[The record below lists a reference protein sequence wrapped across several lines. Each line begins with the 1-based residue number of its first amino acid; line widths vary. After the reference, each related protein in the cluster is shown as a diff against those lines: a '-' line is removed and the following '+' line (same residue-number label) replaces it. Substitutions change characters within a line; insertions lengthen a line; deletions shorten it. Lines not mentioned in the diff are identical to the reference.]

1 MTTLKDLAQQLSLST
16 STVSRALAGHSRIS
30 QDTVRRV
37 RGLATELHYRPN
49 EAAASLR
56 LGHRRSP
63 LLGLLVPD
71 LTNSFFACVAKG
83 VAEAARRAG
92 CRLLVCQS
100 NDELKHV
107 DQSVATLLDAQVAGV
122 LVAQACCTPDL
133 SPFEPVR
140 RQGLPLVFIDRLAHD
155 AAVSAVVVDDRLG
168 GYRATR
174 HLLGQGYRRI
184 AHLSGPPHLRPYQNC
199 QQGYEDALREAGLPI
214 LPELLVPTNLQPA
227 DGARAAR
234 QLLALP
240 QPPDAVFAATD
251 QAALGCLEALREQSR
266 FVPAKV
272 GLVGYGD
279 ACFCQY
285 LEPALSSVDQHGE
298 QLGRLAV
305 QLLRELPD
313 AGPARQ
319 VLLQPTLRARG
330 SSLRPA
336 AMGTV

>member
-1 MTTLKDLAQQLSLST
+1 MTTLKDLAQQLGLST

-30 QDTVRRV
+30 EDTVRRV

-71 LTNSFFACVAKG
+71 LTNSFFAYVAKG
-83 VAEAARRAG
+83 VEEAARRAG
-92 CRLLVCQS
+92 HRLLVCQS
-100 NDELKHV
+100 NDEPKHV
-107 DQSVATLLDAQVAGV
+107 HQSVATLLDAQVAGV
-122 LVAQACCTPDL
+122 LVAQACYTPDL
-133 SPFEPVR
+133 SSFEPVR
-140 RQGLPLVFIDRLAHD
+140 RQGLPLVFIDRFAHD
-155 AAVSAVVVDDRLG
+155 AAVSTVVVDDRLG

-184 AHLSGPPHLRPYQNC
+184 AHLSGPSHLRPYQSR

-240 QPPDAVFAATD
+240 YPPDAVFAATD
-251 QAALGCLEALREQSR
+251 QAALGCLEVLREQSR
-266 FVPAKV
+266 PVPAKV

-298 QLGRLAV
+298 QLGRIAV

-336 AMGTV
+336 TMGTA